1 VLRGEAL
8 PYVVEHADQLELK
21 LDQHGPA
28 ETTVTLHLTDVA
40 YLRSYNWAR
49 WQLGIPLPP
58 D

>member
-1 VLRGEAL
+1 VLRGETP
-8 PYVVEHADQLELK
+8 PYAVEHADQLELK
-21 LDQHGPA
+21 LEQHGPGEA
-28 ETTVTLHLTDVA
+28 TVTLHLTDVA